1 MPRHRNPTGKPKG
14 PPPDTDNEVERGAIA
29 RRIEAR
35 SDEAVARKE
44 LVALNPGLS
53 RIDHETLGA
62 ARVDEGQ
69 LFMLFGSFCGDI
81 FKTAT
86 AAGITPTLV
95 TELAER
101 GKWMERLRGL
111 IDLKQSAK
119 PGDVERMFSR
129 ATNFVQVNRMRIAID
144 RVLRKLDFMSDDDLI
159 DFITLKTFGPGGD
172 LKSSTVS
179 LKMLAD
185 FATAMEKVHWM
196 TYQALLDA
204 PTDRQARREK
214 VKEDPIEE
222 DIHARIAKALTQTP
236 ALDPA
241 KVAEAAANAQS
252 AHLQKVIESQRA
264 PDESPVSH

>member
-1 MPRHRNPTGKPKG
+1 MPRRYRPTGKPKG
-14 PPPDTDNEVERGAIA
+14 PPPDTDNEVERAGVL
-29 RRIEAR
+29 RRVQAKEDKAFVL
-35 SDEAVARKE
+35 DALVAR
-44 LVALNPGLS
+44 NPGLS
-53 RIDHETLGA
+53 PITRDTLGA

-95 TELAER
+95 TELAEQ
-101 GKWMERLRGL
+101 GNWMERLRGL

-159 DFITLKTFGPGGD
+159 EFITLKTYGPGGV
-172 LKSSTVS
+172 LKTSAVS

-241 KVAEAAANAQS
+241 KVAEAAAGEQS
-252 AHLQKVIESQRA
+252 AHLQKVIESQRVDPA
-264 PDESPVSH
+264 TPKI

>member
-1 MPRHRNPTGKPKG
+1 MARHRIPTGKPKG

-69 LFMLFGSFCGDI
+69 VFMLFGSFCGDI

-101 GKWMERLRGL
+101 GNWMERLRGL

-159 DFITLKTFGPGGD
+159 DFITLKTFGPGGE

-241 KVAEAAANAQS
+241 KVAEAAADAQS
-252 AHLQKVIESQRA
+252 AHLQKVIEARRVDPA
-264 PDESPVSH
+264 TPKI